1 MESPIKKESSP
12 DFSSPQIQ
20 QAFVQD
26 AHDLVSLLKKE
37 ITVNQAE
44 QNLLGQRIRLMKDF
58 VKDLPAS
65 DPQYSMIL
73 TQIQMDQVE
82 IQELKRRETTI
93 ADQIK
98 NLSTQK

>member
-1 MESPIKKESSP
+1 MDSPIKTESSP
-12 DFSSPQIQ
+12 DFSKPQNQ

-26 AHDLVSLLKKE
+26 AQDAVSLLQKE

-44 QNLLGQRIRLMKDF
+44 QNLLDQRIRLMKEF

-73 TQIQMDQVE
+73 TQIQMDQIEVD
-82 IQELKRRETTI
+82 ELKRRERSI
-93 ADQIK
+93 AEQIYLRK
-98 NLSTQK
+98 MD